1 MTAKQK
7 AWEICSRYC
16 RLRDALAYC
25 KRMRIDVSEF
35 ARPENIIGKCC
46 TCTTVKSWIYMD
58 AGHWINRGSGGQSG
72 VYFDERNI
80 NLQCKS
86 CNGNFYQGKTQR
98 DVKSAYDHFMLEKY
112 GQDVMDELRIRDKV
126 ITRKFSVIILG
137 LHQVYTEE
145 YQKLLDSL

>member
-1 MTAKQK
+1 MTPKEK
-7 AWEICSRYC
+7 TFKICSRFC

-25 KRMRIDVSEF
+25 KRMGIDLSQF
-35 ARPENIIGKCC
+35 NRPEDIIGKCC

-58 AGHWINRGSGGQSG
+58 AGHWIDRGSGGQSG

-86 CNGNFYQGKTQR
+86 CNAGFYKGKR
-98 DVKSAYDHFMLEKY
+98 KPDVKSAYNQFMLDKY
-112 GQDVMDELRIRDKV
+112 GQEVMDELRIRDKLV
-126 ITRKFSVIILG
+126 TRKLSVIILG

-145 YQKLLDSL
+145 YQKLLDSI

>member
-1 MTAKQK
+1 MTLKQK
-7 AWEICSRYC
+7 TSQICSRYC

-35 ARPENIIGKCC
+35 VRPEDIVGKCC

-86 CNGNFYQGKTQR
+86 CNAGFYKGKR
-98 DVKSAYDHFMLEKY
+98 KPDVKSAYDQFMLDKY
-112 GQDVMDELRIRDKV
+112 GQEVMDELIVRDRVVIRN
-126 ITRKFSVIILG
+126 FSAIILG

-145 YQKLLDSL
+145 YQKLLKSL